1 MAIDAGTERL
11 ARRIHVRGV
20 VQGVGFRP
28 FVFRLARTHALDGWV
43 LNGDAGVQIHVEGRE
58 QALKAFISELQSS
71 PPRAAH
77 IAEITIEADGI
88 DAVRGFEIRQSES
101 DRRPTTRVSPDLPV
115 CDACLKELFDP
126 SDRRYLY
133 PYINCTNCGP
143 RFSIVRALPYDR
155 ARTTMSS
162 WPLCCECAAEYADV
176 DNRRFHAQPVACPAC
191 GPQYRILPSL
201 VSGVRLQADRAS
213 PAKAGLHITD
223 NAIEAAAR
231 LLAEG
236 RIVAVKGIGGYHLA
250 CDADNAVT
258 VAALRERK
266 YRKDQAFAV
275 MTRDVTT
282 AEETVQLTSEAC
294 DLLTS
299 TTRPIVLAPARI
311 GLPGVAPDNRDFG
324 VMLPYTPL
332 HHLLFACGA
341 PKRLVMTSGNRSSEP
356 IAYLDDDALARLTG
370 LADAVLVGER
380 PIARRVDDSVMR
392 ADACGP
398 TVLRRSRGLAPGAVA
413 KFPGTAPIL
422 AVGGDLKNAITLV
435 VDGHAYG
442 SQHIGDLSQLD
453 SRRAFQETIQDLLA
467 MYAITSVDLTVAHDR
482 HPEYSSTI
490 DAVEI
495 EARRTVAV
503 QHHRAHV
510 ASVLA
515 ERGAFEQWV
524 VGVALDGT
532 GYGDD
537 GTIWGGEFFVG
548 SIDAGFTR
556 VAHLRQ
562 ASLAGGDAAAR
573 HPVRAA
579 AGFLDQLD
587 GLCDVTRP
595 PFSFPKLYEET
606 CAVLR
611 SGMRVFSTTSAG
623 RLFDAVAAL
632 VGFTRPITFEGQA
645 AMWLEHLA
653 RGASS
658 ASTVFTCRFTGTD
671 IDWRDMLVEIA
682 DARRRGTSPADIAR
696 AFHRTLARAVAT
708 TTATLAETA
717 GLDTI
722 ALSGG
727 VLQNDMLLGD
737 LRDELA
743 DSGLQIWINRVVPPN
758 DGGLSLGQAALAV
771 CAQERD
777 A

>member
-1 MAIDAGTERL
+1 
-11 ARRIHVRGV
+11 VRGV

-58 QALKAFISELQSS
+58 QALEAFIRELQSS

-77 IAEITIEADGI
+77 IAEITIEVDGI
-88 DAVRGFEIRQSES
+88 DAVGGFEIRQSES

-133 PYINCTNCGP
+133 PYVNCTNCGP

-155 ARTTMSS
+155 ARTTMSN
-162 WPLCCECAAEYADV
+162 WPLCSECAAEYADAE
-176 DNRRFHAQPVACPAC
+176 DRRFHAQPVACGSC
-191 GPQYRILPSL
+191 GPRYRLLPSL
-201 VSGVRLQADRAS
+201 VSGVCRQTDRAS
-213 PAKAGLHITD
+213 PAKAGLHITQNHITE
-223 NAIEAAAR
+223 NAIETAAR
-231 LLAEG
+231 LLADG

-250 CDADNAVT
+250 CDADNAAT
-258 VAALRERK
+258 VAALRDRK
-266 YRKDQAFAV
+266 FRKDQAFAV
-275 MTRDVTT
+275 MTRDVPT
-282 AEETVQLTSEAC
+282 AEETVQLTSAAR

-299 TTRPIVLAPARI
+299 TARPIVLAPARI
-311 GLPGVAPDNRDFG
+311 ALPAVAPDNRDLG

-332 HHLLFACGA
+332 HHLLFAFGA

-392 ADACGP
+392 AGACGP

-413 KFPGTAPIL
+413 TFPGTGPIL

-442 SQHIGDLSQLD
+442 SQHIGDLSHLD
-453 SRRAFQETIQDLLA
+453 SRRAFRETVQDLLA
-467 MYAITSVDLTVAHDR
+467 MYAITSTNLTVAHDR

-490 DAVEI
+490 QALEI
-495 EARRTVAV
+495 AARSTVAI

-515 ERGAFEQWV
+515 ERGAFEQRV

-537 GTIWGGEFFVG
+537 ATIWGGEFFVG
-548 SIDAGFTR
+548 SIAAGFTR

-595 PFSFPKLYEET
+595 PFSFPNMYAEAR
-606 CAVLR
+606 AVLR
-611 SGMRVFSTTSAG
+611 SGVRVFSTTSAG
-623 RLFDAVAAL
+623 RLFDTVAAL

-645 AMWLEHLA
+645 GMWLEHLA
-653 RGASS
+653 RRASG

-682 DARRRGTSPADIAR
+682 DARRRGISPAEIAR
-696 AFHRTLARAVAT
+696 AFHRTLAHAVAT

-727 VLQNDMLLGD
+727 VLQNDLLLAD
-737 LRDELA
+737 LRDELN
-743 DSGLQIWINRVVPPN
+743 DRGLQIWINRVVPPN
-758 DGGLSLGQAALAV
+758 DGGISLGQAALSL